1 MKGLLKRDYTQNID
15 TLEHIAKIDPE
26 RPELIVEAH
35 GPFYTNHCLT
45 CRQAYSKE
53 SVLLSSVVIMLSISF
68 IITSWKN

>member
-15 TLEHIAKIDPE
+15 TLEHIAKID
-26 RPELIVEAH
+26 PELIVEAH

-53 SVLLSSVVIMLSISF
+53 SVLLSSVVIMPSISF